1 MVWGL
6 CGRAGALRGIMA
18 RAQIWELTQTATK
31 GWLEAHALMA
41 LVLACCG
48 DA

>member
-1 MVWGL
+1 MGL
-6 CGRAGALRGIMA
+6 VRARRGSERHNGAGADLD
-18 RAQIWELTQTATK
+18 ELTQTATK